1 MLIFA
6 IALLVGSP
14 EEIVQRMSLEEKV
27 GQLFI
32 VPACPERGDDHLHDL
47 RVLIEKYHIG
57 GIILKQGT
65 QESYRNLYEKLK
77 APELLHCGDAEWGVS
92 MRMRDGVKYPRN
104 LTLGAIQDLSLLE
117 EFGRQVG
124 RECRQVGLHL
134 NFAPV
139 ADVNTNP
146 KNPIIGT
153 RSFGEEPSEVAKRS
167 NIVIQAMQEEGV
179 TATVK
184 HYPGHG
190 ATLKDSHVELP
201 VIEEMELLPFQEAIT
216 HQVDCIMTA
225 HLLYQPT
232 HEVVTFSRD
241 IVEKKLRDE
250 FGFEGLIITDG
261 LNMKAI
267 NQTGDTALKALQAGH
282 DLLLYGDHISDEVDR
297 LLRTLIPQAIESIKE
312 SVDRAALDAHV
323 IRIIRAK
330 QKLIRE
336 IPEARPL
343 QSPEALAL
351 KKKLYQQAMTVV
363 SSAHIP
369 LREEFQLLQF
379 GPPSE
384 HLVQLL
390 HPSTQGLKVVAI
402 YEMNEA
408 AKEYLQKE
416 KPEVVL
422 LFTSPYKLLEMELAP
437 TTIVAYERDEDA
449 EEAVVE
455 ILFGRQKAVGCLPIK
470 L

>member
-1 MLIFA
+1 
-6 IALLVGSP
+6 
-14 EEIVQRMSLEEKV
+14 
-27 GQLFI
+27 
-32 VPACPERGDDHLHDL
+32 
-47 RVLIEKYHIG
+47 
-57 GIILKQGT
+57 
-65 QESYRNLYEKLK
+65 
-77 APELLHCGDAEWGVS
+77 
-92 MRMRDGVKYPRN
+92 
-104 LTLGAIQDLSLLE
+104 
-117 EFGRQVG
+117 
-124 RECRQVGLHL
+124 
-134 NFAPV
+134 
-139 ADVNTNP
+139 
-146 KNPIIGT
+146 
-153 RSFGEEPSEVAKRS
+153 
-167 NIVIQAMQEEGV
+167 
-179 TATVK
+179 
-184 HYPGHG
+184 
-190 ATLKDSHVELP
+190 
-201 VIEEMELLPFQEAIT
+201 
-216 HQVDCIMTA
+216 
-225 HLLYQPT
+225 
-232 HEVVTFSRD
+232 
-241 IVEKKLRDE
+241 
-250 FGFEGLIITDG
+250 
-261 LNMKAI
+261 MKAI

-312 SVDRAALDAHV
+312 SVDRTALDAHV

-336 IPEARPL
+336 IPEASPL

-369 LREEFQLLQF
+369 LSEDFQLVQF

-384 HLVQLL
+384 HLTQLL
-390 HPSTQGLKVVAI
+390 HPSTQGLKVAAI
-402 YEMNEA
+402 YDMNEA

-437 TTIVAYERDEDA
+437 TTIVAYERDSDA

>member
-1 MLIFA
+1 MFA

-27 GQLFI
+27 GQLFV

-65 QESYRNLYEKLK
+65 QESYRDLYEKLK

-167 NIVIQAMQEEGV
+167 IIVIQAMQEEGV
-179 TATVK
+179 AATVK

-190 ATLKDSHVELP
+190 ATSKDSHVELP
-201 VIEEMELLPFQEAIT
+201 VIKEMELLPFQEAIT
-216 HQVDCIMTA
+216 HQV
-225 HLLYQPT
+225 
-232 HEVVTFSRD
+232 
-241 IVEKKLRDE
+241 
-250 FGFEGLIITDG
+250 
-261 LNMKAI
+261 
-267 NQTGDTALKALQAGH
+267 
-282 DLLLYGDHISDEVDR
+282 
-297 LLRTLIPQAIESIKE
+297 
-312 SVDRAALDAHV
+312 
-323 IRIIRAK
+323 
-330 QKLIRE
+330 
-336 IPEARPL
+336 
-343 QSPEALAL
+343 
-351 KKKLYQQAMTVV
+351 
-363 SSAHIP
+363 
-369 LREEFQLLQF
+369 
-379 GPPSE
+379 
-384 HLVQLL
+384 
-390 HPSTQGLKVVAI
+390 
-402 YEMNEA
+402 
-408 AKEYLQKE
+408 
-416 KPEVVL
+416 
-422 LFTSPYKLLEMELAP
+422 
-437 TTIVAYERDEDA
+437 
-449 EEAVVE
+449 
-455 ILFGRQKAVGCLPIK
+455 
-470 L
+470 